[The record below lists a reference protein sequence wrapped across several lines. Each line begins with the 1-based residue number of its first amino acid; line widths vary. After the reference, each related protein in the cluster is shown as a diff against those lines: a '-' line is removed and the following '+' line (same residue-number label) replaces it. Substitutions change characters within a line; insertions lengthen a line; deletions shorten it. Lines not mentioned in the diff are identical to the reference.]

1 MEINLKLGLFR
12 GISIIQSP
20 DMDPYNGCGYHKG
33 CINPQGN
40 TYILAGKYHFNNL
53 QLHIFKHPQRIA

>member
-33 CINPQGN
+33 CINTGQ
-40 TYILAGKYHFNNL
+40 YIYFGRKISF
-53 QLHIFKHPQRIA
+53 